1 MTQMALDDGIPIVG
15 PGVNLAEAPALN
27 YKRTLAFI
35 NHFITNSVRFL
46 NKFSSS
52 CEERL
57 SEIHN
62 RVQRLEITL
71 RILEA
76 KLSSIPG
83 LDQVTAPAA
92 ASTNDENIPV
102 EQTENPASNE

>member
-1 MTQMALDDGIPIVG
+1 MDDDGLSIVG
-15 PGVNLAEAPALN
+15 PALDLTQAPAIN

-46 NKFSSS
+46 NKFSCA
-52 CEERL
+52 CEEKL
-57 SEIHN
+57 AEVQA

-71 RILEA
+71 SILEA

-83 LDQVTAPAA
+83 KGP
-92 ASTNDENIPV
+92 SPN
-102 EQTENPASNE
+102 